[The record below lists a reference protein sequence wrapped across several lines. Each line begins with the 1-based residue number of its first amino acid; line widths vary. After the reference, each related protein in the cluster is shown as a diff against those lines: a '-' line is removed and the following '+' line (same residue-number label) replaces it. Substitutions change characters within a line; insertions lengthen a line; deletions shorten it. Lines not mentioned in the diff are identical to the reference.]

1 MSAETSTGTVL
12 VVDDDRINRL
22 LLTRN
27 LEAEGHTV
35 TTAENGREALDL
47 LQGELPDVILLDIL
61 MPVLDG
67 FAVLDEVKADTRL
80 RDIPV
85 IMISAVDEMDSV
97 VRCIE
102 AGAEDYLPKPF
113 NPTLLR
119 ARINA
124 GLMKR
129 RLARVE
135 QGRVRDVFARFLP
148 ETVVDEV
155 MRDTNGEPR
164 LGGVRLVGTVLFSD
178 LRGFTSFA
186 EQTRPDVVVD
196 VLNHYFSE
204 MSDAIL
210 DNGGTLLGFL
220 GDGILAVFGAPIA
233 SDDHADRALVVARQM
248 LFERLPRFN
257 DVGAIRARRARRLP
271 DGHRR
276 LERAV
281 HVGQRRLLE
290 AARVHGDR
298 RSRQHRRP
306 SPGSDEE
313 VASPRARLRVDAD
326 SSSRTARRARVRRR
340 PRSFA
345 ARRSRCGSGH
355 SEPRFRRPRHLPDK
369 GWPMHGR
376 KVSSHRSSGALPLPR
391 SS

>member
-1 MSAETSTGTVL
+1 MSGDAGPGTVL

-22 LLTRN
+22 LLARS
-27 LEAEGHTV
+27 LEADGHTV
-35 TTAENGREALDL
+35 ATAENGREALDL

-67 FAVLDEVKADTRL
+67 FAVLDEVKADSRL

-129 RLARVE
+129 RLAQAE

-155 MRDTNGEPR
+155 LRDTNGEPR

-178 LRGFTSFA
+178 LRGFTTFA
-186 EQTRPDVVVD
+186 ERTPPDVVVD

-257 DVGAIRARRARRLP
+257 AWAQSELGDDADFRMGIGVSSGPFMSGNVGSS
-271 DGHRR
+271 RR
-276 LERAV
+276 LEYTAIGDPV
-281 HVGQRRLLE
+281 NT
-290 AARVHGDR
+290 AARLQDLTKEL
-298 RSRQHRRP
+298 QHTVLV
-306 SPGSDEE
+306 SDSTRELLQDGEGGLELVDDHE
-313 VASPRARLRVDAD
+313 VRGKKEPVRLW
-326 SSSRTARRARVRRR
+326 T
-340 PRSFA
+340 
-345 ARRSRCGSGH
+345 
-355 SEPRFRRPRHLPDK
+355 L
-369 GWPMHGR
+369 
-376 KVSSHRSSGALPLPR
+376 GAQTP
-391 SS
+391 

>member
-1 MSAETSTGTVL
+1 LSETSASGTVL
-12 VVDDDRINRL
+12 VVDDDRINRM

-27 LEAEGHTV
+27 LEAEGHAV
-35 TTAENGREALDL
+35 TTAENGRAALEL
-47 LQGELPDVILLDIL
+47 LEGDLPDVILLDIL
-61 MPVLDG
+61 MPELDG
-67 FAVLDEVKADTRL
+67 FAVLDQVKGDPRL

-113 NPTLLR
+113 DPTLLR

-129 RLARVE
+129 RLAQAE

-178 LRGFTSFA
+178 LRGFTTFA
-186 EQTRPDVVVD
+186 EQTAPDVVVD

-233 SDDHADRALVVARQM
+233 SDDHADRALVVARQ
-248 LFERLPRFN
+248 LLNERLPRFN
-257 DVGAIRARRARRLP
+257 AWARSELGEDAGFRMGIGVCSGPFMSGNVGSARRLEYTAIGDP
-271 DGHRR
+271 
-276 LERAV
+276 V
-281 HVGQRRLLE
+281 NT
-290 AARVHGDR
+290 AARLQDLTKELGCPVLV
-298 RSRQHRRP
+298 
-306 SPGSDEE
+306 SDSTRELLQGGE
-313 VASPRARLRVDAD
+313 
-326 SSSRTARRARVRRR
+326 
-340 PRSFA
+340 
-345 ARRSRCGSGH
+345 SGL
-355 SEPRFRRPRHLPDK
+355 EFVED
-369 GWPMHGR
+369 R
-376 KVSSHRSSGALPLPR
+376 KVRGKKEPVRLWTLGFQTP
-391 SS
+391 

>member
-1 MSAETSTGTVL
+1 MSGGEPGTVL
-12 VVDDDRINRL
+12 VVDDDRVNRM
-22 LLTRN
+22 LLTRS
-27 LEAEGHTV
+27 LEAEGHSV
-35 TTAENGREALDL
+35 ATAANGSEALEL
-47 LQGELPDVILLDIL
+47 LEGDLPDVILLDIL

-67 FAVLDEVKADTRL
+67 FAVLDHVKGDARL
-80 RDIPV
+80 REIPV

-113 NPTLLR
+113 DPTLLR

-129 RLARVE
+129 RLGQVE
-135 QGRVRDVFARFLP
+135 RERVRDVFARFLP

-155 MRDTNGEPR
+155 MRDTHGEPR

-178 LRGFTSFA
+178 LRGFTTFA
-186 EQTRPDVVVD
+186 EQTAPDVVVD

-248 LFERLPRFN
+248 LYERLPRFN
-257 DVGAIRARRARRLP
+257 AWARSEFGDGADFRMGIGVSSGPFMSGNVGSS
-271 DGHRR
+271 RR
-276 LERAV
+276 LEYTAIGDPV
-281 HVGQRRLLE
+281 NT
-290 AARVHGDR
+290 AARLQDLTKVL
-298 RSRQHRRP
+298 QRP
-306 SPGSDEE
+306 VLVSD
-313 VASPRARLRVDAD
+313 ATRALLQGGEGGLEFVDD
-326 SSSRTARRARVRRR
+326 HDVRGKKERIKVWTL
-340 PRSFA
+340 A
-345 ARRSRCGSGH
+345 ATQERD
-355 SEPRFRRPRHLPDK
+355 L
-369 GWPMHGR
+369 
-376 KVSSHRSSGALPLPR
+376 
-391 SS
+391 